1 MSKTSYFLIGI
12 IVAALLYMGAARLH
26 EWRAQRLAVQEDAL
40 RNDGEPF
47 SFQQVPVSLAAP
59 EAELMKN
66 PVQYQPQ
73 YQEIYLEDAVLSA
86 EQQMQQA
93 QDTIVSIMQ
102 DFANEPALQEF
113 NRELQAAS
121 AGDVQNLADL
131 STQNLEQILQ
141 KNPEIQQVVSKHL
154 KDQDFSKLVQQ
165 IFNNPQFQQSV
176 QELQGPSH
184 TVPRQSA
191 Q

>member
-1 MSKTSYFLIGI
+1 M
-12 IVAALLYMGAARLH
+12 AALLYMGAARLH

-113 NRELQAAS
+113 NRELQDVS

-176 QELQGPSH
+176 QELQGPGH
-184 TVPRQSA
+184 TAPRQSA